1 MWLLYIDN
9 YRQLILHFLIIF
21 FQYTIAGKMLTDTLQ
36 PEIPAPID
44 SSLMSELVN
53 HHFFKK

>member
-1 MWLLYIDN
+1 
-9 YRQLILHFLIIF
+9 
-21 FQYTIAGKMLTDTLQ
+21 MLTDTLQ
-36 PEIPAPID
+36 AENPAPID